1 MLSIAYRK
9 EIPMKSLVYFFAIL
23 SILMFSCSLPSTAT
37 PTSPPVVTEPPA
49 ATETPLVTEPP
60 VITEAPTASEPAP
73 PAPNAFCNELSLY
86 LDPTLANSITCE
98 VIPASTLEMDI
109 HPEYTK
115 MTLIG
120 YPLQN
125 KFFPPN
131 ISIFPVQAYD
141 LLMPNYLPDRV
152 SELQTLIAGGLPG
165 TSGLPFLPIFNAAQA
180 FHANYALNP
189 FVSGGGI
196 RFLTLYAQYFAPV
209 NNQDLFYTYQGLT
222 NDGQYWVSA
231 ILPINHVILPETAD
245 PPPGGMT
252 WDQFS
257 ANYDVYIADM
267 ITQLEAQIPDSYLP
281 SLTALDT
288 LVTSITILP

>member
-1 MLSIAYRK
+1 
-9 EIPMKSLVYFFAIL
+9 
-23 SILMFSCSLPSTAT
+23 
-37 PTSPPVVTEPPA
+37 VVTEAPI
-49 ATETPLVTEPP
+49 AT
-60 VITEAPTASEPAP
+60 EPAP
-73 PAPNAFCNELSLY
+73 PTPNVTCFELSLY
-86 LDPTLANSITCE
+86 LDPALVSSTTCE
-98 VIPASTLEMDI
+98 VVPASTLEMDV
-109 HPEYTK
+109 HPQYTRL
-115 MTLIG
+115 TLQD

-125 KFFPPN
+125 KFWPAT
-131 ISIFPVQAYD
+131 ISVFPVQQYTVLQPVFLLEMVTD
-141 LLMPNYLPDRV
+141 L
-152 SELQTLIAGGLPG
+152 QALIAGGLPG
-165 TSGLPFLPIFNAAQA
+165 TSSLPFLPIFNAAQA

>member
-1 MLSIAYRK
+1 
-9 EIPMKSLVYFFAIL
+9 MKRLVYFFAIL
-23 SILMFSCSLPSTAT
+23 SILMFSCSIPSTAT
-37 PTSPPVVTEPPA
+37 PTTLPLITEPPQVTEPPVVTE
-49 ATETPLVTEPP
+49 
-60 VITEAPTASEPAP
+60 APTAAGIPV
-73 PAPNAFCNELSLY
+73 PAPNVTCFELSLY
-86 LDPTLANSITCE
+86 LDPALASSTTCE
-98 VIPASTLEMDI
+98 VIPESTLEMDT
-109 HPEYTK
+109 HPQYT
-115 MTLIG
+115 TLILQD

-125 KFFPPN
+125 KFFPAT
-131 ISIFPVQAYD
+131 ISVFPVQRFTELIPD
-141 LLMPNYLPDRV
+141 FLPVLVTD
-152 SELQTLIAGGLPG
+152 LQTIIAGGQPVE
-165 TSGLPFLPIFNAAQA
+165 SSLPFLPIFHAAQA
-180 FHANYALNP
+180 FHADLALTP
-189 FVSGGGI
+189 FVSGSGI

-267 ITQLEAQIPDSYLP
+267 ITQLEAQLPDSYLP